1 MTYFLDFSVHST
13 KTMKHYVHFQEHFL
27 RNNYCWLKHLDGA
40 GVDYAFGADGG
51 LDAVV
56 KN

>member
-1 MTYFLDFSVHST
+1 
-13 KTMKHYVHFQEHFL
+13 MKHYVHFQQHFL
-27 RNNYCWLKHLDGA
+27 RNNYCWSMHLDGG

-51 LDAVV
+51 LDAVG

>member
-1 MTYFLDFSVHST
+1 
-13 KTMKHYVHFQEHFL
+13 MKHYVHFQQYFL
-27 RNNYCWLKHLDGA
+27 RNNYCWSTHLDGG